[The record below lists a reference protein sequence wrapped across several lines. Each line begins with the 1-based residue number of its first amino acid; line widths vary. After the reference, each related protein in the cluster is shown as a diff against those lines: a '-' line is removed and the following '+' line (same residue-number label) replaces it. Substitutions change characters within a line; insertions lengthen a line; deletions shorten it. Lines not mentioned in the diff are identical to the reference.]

1 MTDRPMSLM
10 VDQQPAIGPEDIPV
24 SPKKKGFQNID
35 LLKGIIPYRL

>member
-10 VDQQPAIGPEDIPV
+10 VDQQPAIDSEDIPV

-35 LLKGIIPYRL
+35 VLEGIIPYRL